1 MFDKFFVD
9 TSLLILSTAWICLH
23 LEELL
28 NVVLG
33 LYEEA
38 TVEGLSEISSLQ
50 DSPVVV
56 SVMTL
61 KVPTKT

>member
-9 TSLLILSTAWICLH
+9 TLLLTLSTAWICLH

-28 NVVLG
+28 KVVLG

-38 TVEGLSEISSLQ
+38 TVEELSEISSLQ
-50 DSPVVV
+50 DSPQWL
-56 SVMTL
+56 SA
-61 KVPTKT
+61 

>member
-28 NVVLG
+28 NVVLS
-33 LYEEA
+33 LYKEA
-38 TVEGLSEISSLQ
+38 TVEELSEISSIQ
-50 DSPVVV
+50 DSPQWL
-56 SVMTL
+56 SA
-61 KVPTKT
+61 